1 MRKVLFGLCLATA
14 LGAAPAPVASRAREI
29 ENVAAFARLYGVV
42 RYFYPSDAAA
52 SLDWNAFAVHG
63 VTKVRTASDAQALQ
77 AALNALVT
85 PLGPGL
91 EIGARLSEKPEAPAG
106 SDLVAWRYLGA
117 GFSTG
122 GPYRAQRTRRAATAT
137 IDGFVNVMQTMPAL
151 TLRGKTIRLS
161 GRVRATASDS
171 SGSGALWLRVD
182 RPSGAMGF
190 FDNMGDRPIRD
201 PEWRE
206 YTIEGTVAD
215 DATAIAFGAMA
226 SGAVTADFDA
236 IQLSWRDATGA
247 WTAIVLADSGFEAAA
262 GDTGSGWV
270 RAGTSRSALVSRP
283 GEAAPEGHQ
292 FLRFAAPSAG
302 DSRDLFSSSFSAP
315 HADVDLGSGL
325 WARVPLALTDAGART
340 DETHK
345 ARLDLL
351 KASLRDVAPPGE
363 TLGLDVRLADVI
375 VTWNVFRHFYPYWSE
390 SAVDWDLYLRPR
402 LEAEQVEA
410 SRAQHQDDLRLLVA
424 DARDGHGYVAD
435 TLSRTQR
442 GSAPILFAVV
452 EGRLVISA
460 SESAEAPV
468 GAEVTAIDGVP
479 VSERLA
485 REMRLLSGTMQWR
498 ESRATRE
505 LASCRKDSTLRLHFE
520 TDGKPREVSLQ
531 CSATRPPQET
541 RPAAVS
547 ELQPGLWYVD
557 LTRATKAE
565 VVSKVAQLA
574 DAHGVVFDVRGY
586 PTDAGV
592 AILPHLVATAEFSRW
607 MHVAK
612 LVGPFG
618 KSEGWESFGWNL
630 RPATPRL
637 RGRIAFLTDGRA
649 ISYAESVMGYV
660 RDLQLARVVG
670 GVTAGTNGN
679 VATFRL
685 PGGFTIGFTGMRVTG
700 RDGKTPFH
708 LIGVRPDVAVAPTLA
723 GLRTGRDEVLE
734 RGLELVREP
743 R

>member
-1 MRKVLFGLCLATA
+1 MRKVLLVLCIAVVAGAT
-14 LGAAPAPVASRAREI
+14 PAPVASREREI
-29 ENVAAFARLYGVV
+29 DNVAAFARLYGVV

-52 SLDWNAFAVHG
+52 LLDWNAFAVHG
-63 VTKVRTASDAQALQ
+63 VKRVRPAPDTQALR
-77 AALNALVT
+77 AELEALVA
-85 PLGPGL
+85 PLGPGF
-91 EIGARLSEKPEAPAG
+91 EIAARLSEKPEAPAG

-122 GPYRAQRTRRAATAT
+122 GPYRAQRTRRAPTAT
-137 IDGFVNVMQTMPAL
+137 IDGFINVMQTVPAL
-151 TLRGKTIRLS
+151 ALRGKNIRLS
-161 GRVRATASDS
+161 GRVRAAASDS

-182 RPSGAMGF
+182 RPNGAMGF

-215 DATAIAFGAMA
+215 DAIAIAFGAMA

-236 IQLSWRDATGA
+236 IGLSWRDAAAA
-247 WTAIVLADSGFEAAA
+247 WTATVVADSGFEVAAS
-262 GDTGSGWV
+262 DTGSGWV
-270 RAGTSRSALVSRP
+270 RAGNSRSAVVSRP
-283 GEAAPEGHQ
+283 VEGAPEGHQ
-292 FLRFAAPSAG
+292 FLRFAAPSGG
-302 DSRDLFSSSFSAP
+302 DSRDLFSSSSAP
-315 HADVDLGSGL
+315 HADVDLASGL
-325 WARVPLALTDAGART
+325 RARVPLALTDAEARS
-340 DETHK
+340 DETRK
-345 ARLDLL
+345 ARLESLQ
-351 KASLRDVAPPGE
+351 ASLREMTPPGE

-402 LEAEQVEA
+402 LEAEPVEA
-410 SRAQHQDDLRLLVA
+410 SRAQHQDNLRLLVA

-442 GSAPILFAVV
+442 GSAPILLAVV
-452 EGRLVISA
+452 ERRLVISA

-479 VSERLA
+479 ASERLA
-485 REMRLLSGTMQWR
+485 REMRLHSGTTQWR

-505 LASCRKDSTLRLHFE
+505 LASCPKDSTLRLRIDA
-520 TDGKPREVSLQ
+520 DGKTREVSLP
-531 CSATRPPQET
+531 CSATRPPSET

-565 VVSKVAQLA
+565 VVSKLVQLA
-574 DAHGVVFDVRGY
+574 DARGVVFDVRGY

-592 AILPHLVATAEFSRW
+592 AILPHLVDTAEFSRW

-618 KSEGWESFGWNL
+618 QSEGWESFGWNL

-637 RGRIAFLTDGRA
+637 RGQVVFLTDGRA

-708 LIGVRPDVAVAPTLA
+708 LVGVRPDVAVAPTLA
-723 GLRTGRDEVLE
+723 GLRAGRDEVLE